1 MESVIENGWLNFGV
15 SLLIALS
22 VCFAIELLLKKVL
35 KPKGLWWV
43 FILIF
48 SVCIF
53 LVASTLNSNESFF
66 YWFISSAKWALV
78 GVAGL
83 SIAKLRES

>member
-1 MESVIENGWLNFGV
+1 MDNLFESVWLNFGV

-22 VCFAIELLLKKVL
+22 VGFAIEVFLKKVL
-35 KPKGLWWV
+35 KPKGFWWV
-43 FILIF
+43 FILLF
-48 SVCIF
+48 SACIF
-53 LVASTLNSNESFF
+53 LVASTLSSNETFF

-78 GVAGL
+78 GIAGL

>member
-1 MESVIENGWLNFGV
+1 MESLIESGWLNFGV

-22 VCFAIELLLKKVL
+22 VCFAIELFLKKVL
-35 KPKGLWWV
+35 KPKGLWWL

-48 SVCIF
+48 STCIF
-53 LVASTLNSNESFF
+53 LVASTLDSNESFF

-78 GVAGL
+78 GIAGF